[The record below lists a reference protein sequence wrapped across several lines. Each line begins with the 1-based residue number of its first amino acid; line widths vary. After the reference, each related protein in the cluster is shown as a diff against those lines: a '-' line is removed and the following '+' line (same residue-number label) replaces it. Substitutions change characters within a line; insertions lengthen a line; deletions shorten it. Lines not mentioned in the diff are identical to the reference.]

1 MDSSYLLQLNYREHH
16 PDHPD
21 YRHPYPTAFS
31 SDDPQFWPYSYP
43 TQHPQYPRYVSSQCD
58 PQPVPVAPGPFVYEP
73 SSQELDSFTAPSRLG
88 IFDITS
94 MHAPVGSAEPW
105 GPRNEVNFDAPVALS
120 QSSLAQANPYYP
132 VPAPSPPWVH
142 PSPSSDTTPATNSP
156 PSSLT
161 HYATP
166 VLSPPAPIEPLPSK
180 STTIDAH
187 SHQDNAED
195 AEPTPQ
201 SPHAIRNTHS
211 AGRRPGACSRCK
223 KLKMRCAFGA
233 DPRSCIRCAA
243 GSHQCIV
250 EGRKARTP
258 GQRENLLRQ
267 IREKNETIS
276 VLLHQ
281 LRNTSIATPIS
292 INAARL
298 SLKPTERESHGE
310 VLSWMERRHAVSSQA
325 SEKACVAYDTSQL
338 EDDDM
343 YSSSDEDDENDEDG
357 SEKVVVRSALGSH
370 VPPVAALPEDAAPL
384 GFLASF
390 SSHWNNSSIRSSSPL
405 GTDVFGIANKRYFQP
420 SPYTDL
426 NLRRIVIERE
436 MVPEILISG
445 LISPQEAR
453 ELFDL
458 FFDHINPYL
467 SLLDEAIHSAASVM
481 RRCPFLFTVVCAI
494 SSRYYT
500 KRPGLY
506 KLAFHFAKA
515 GAASAFIDGWKCV
528 EMCQAYLMLTAY
540 AAPTQRFEDSRSGFY
555 SGVATRLAIELGL
568 NRDSTVQPLDE
579 RHERELLNR
588 RRTWMVCSIMDGST
602 SLETGKAPGVGKDDE
617 LTSNASR
624 WCSASKFQHPF
635 DADLPAII
643 ELLSIMHRFTDCM
656 KCVGFEKKSRALD
669 RLISSFDRDLQTS
682 IANTTVKANER
693 CAGRDLAGKHRL
705 GMVLFLYQYCRV
717 IVHSFGHKAEAK
729 DPAPQTKRSAYVDT
743 CMEAAF
749 ALLDLWLDYMHS
761 TGHVRYAPDFFFV
774 GTGFAGAFLLELL
787 SPHIAPTLTTQ
798 QRARVIDACE
808 AVVKKLHA
816 AAVDD
821 SHVPYS
827 YAVFLENALQK
838 AAPEPPI
845 PAPAPA
851 YPVH

>member
-1 MDSSYLLQLNYREHH
+1 MDSAYLLQLNYREHH
-16 PDHPD
+16 PDHPE
-21 YRHPYPTAFS
+21 YRHPYPSPFA
-31 SDDPQFWPYSYP
+31 SDDPQFWPYAYP
-43 TQHPQYPRYVSSQCD
+43 SQQSQYPPYVSSQCA

-73 SSQELDSFTAPSRLG
+73 PSQGLNNPSRIG
-88 IFDITS
+88 IFDIS
-94 MHAPVGSAEPW
+94 AMHAPVGSAEPW
-105 GPRNEVNFDAPVALS
+105 GPRNEVEFQCAE
-120 QSSLAQANPYYP
+120 SSLAQANPYYP
-132 VPAPSPPWVH
+132 LPVPSPPWVH

-156 PSSLT
+156 PSSLS

-166 VLSPPAPIEPLPSK
+166 VSPPAPEPLSN
-180 STTIDAH
+180 SSVTIDARIN
-187 SHQDNAED
+187 QDSTED
-195 AEPTPQ
+195 VEPVPQ
-201 SPHAIRNTHS
+201 SPPAPRNS
-211 AGRRPGACSRCK
+211 QGAGRRPGACSRCK

-233 DPRSCIRCAA
+233 DARACIRCSA

-276 VLLHQ
+276 ILLHR

-298 SLKPTERESHGE
+298 SLNPTEREMHGE
-310 VLSWMERRHAVSSQA
+310 VLSWMERRHAVGAQA
-325 SEKACVAYDTSQL
+325 SEKACGAFDTSQL

-343 YSSSDEDDENDEDG
+343 YSSDEEDDENDDDG
-357 SEKVVVRSALGSH
+357 SEKAVVCSTSASH
-370 VPPVAALPEDAAPL
+370 DPAQPEDLAPFA
-384 GFLASF
+384 FLASV
-390 SSHWNNSSIRSSSPL
+390 SSHLGARSSTAL
-405 GTDVFGIANKRYFQP
+405 GTDLFGIANQRYFQP

-453 ELFDL
+453 ELFEL

-467 SLLDEAIHSAASVM
+467 SLLDEAIHSTASVM
-481 RRCPFLFTVVCAI
+481 RRCPFLFTVVCGI

-500 KRPGLY
+500 KRPG
-506 KLAFHFAKA
+506 A
-515 GAASAFIDGWKCV
+515 AASLHDGWKCV

-540 AAPTQRFEDSRSGFY
+540 AVPTQRFEDNRSGFY
-555 SGVATRLAIELGL
+555 SGVASRLALELGL
-568 NRDSTVQPLDE
+568 NRDSKVEPMDE

-588 RRTWMVCSIMDGST
+588 RRTWMICSIMDGST
-602 SLETGKAPGVGKDDE
+602 SLETGRAPGVGKDEE
-617 LTSNASR
+617 LTSNVSR

-643 ELLSIMHRFTDCM
+643 ELLSIMQRFIDSM
-656 KCVGFEKKSRALD
+656 KRIGYERKSRALD
-669 RLISSFDRDLQTS
+669 RLISSFDRELQTS

-693 CAGRDLAGKHRL
+693 RAGRDLAGKHRL
-705 GMVLFLYQYCRV
+705 GMVLFLYQYCRI
-717 IVHSFGHKAEAK
+717 IVHSFGHKAEST
-729 DPAPQTKRSAYVDT
+729 DTAPQTKPSAYIDT

-749 ALLDLWLDYMHS
+749 ALLDLWMEYMHS

-787 SPHIAPTLTTQ
+787 SPNIAPTLGAQ
-798 QRARVIDACE
+798 QRVRVINVCKE
-808 AVVKKLHA
+808 VVKKLRA
-816 AAVDD
+816 AAIDD
-821 SHVPYS
+821 AHVPYS
-827 YAVFLENALQK
+827 YAVFLEGALDK
-838 AAPEPPI
+838 AVPEPPI
-845 PAPAPA
+845 PAPAPPA
-851 YPVH
+851 H

>member
-1 MDSSYLLQLNYREHH
+1 MHQSVRRSLGVLG
-16 PDHPD
+16 
-21 YRHPYPTAFS
+21 TK
-31 SDDPQFWPYSYP
+31 
-43 TQHPQYPRYVSSQCD
+43 VS
-58 PQPVPVAPGPFVYEP
+58 VPIIHFALPLVTTEP
-73 SSQELDSFTAPSRLG
+73 KKK
-88 IFDITS
+88 
-94 MHAPVGSAEPW
+94 
-105 GPRNEVNFDAPVALS
+105 VNFDPPVALS

-166 VLSPPAPIEPLPSK
+166 VLSPPAPIEPLPSN
-180 STTIDAH
+180 STTIDARGH
-187 SHQDNAED
+187 DNTED

-201 SPHAIRNTHS
+201 SPPATRNTHS

-281 LRNTSIATPIS
+281 LRKTSIATPIS

-310 VLSWMERRHAVSSQA
+310 VLSWMERRHAVSAQA

-343 YSSSDEDDENDEDG
+343 YSSSEDDDENDEDG
-357 SEKVVVRSALGSH
+357 FEKALVRSALGSH

-390 SSHWNNSSIRSSSPL
+390 SSHWNNSSVRSPSPL

-500 KRPGLY
+500 KRPELY
-506 KLAFHFAKA
+506 KLAIHFAKA

-656 KCVGFEKKSRALD
+656 KRVGFEKKSRALD

-693 CAGRDLAGKHRL
+693 RAGRDLAGKHRL

-717 IVHSFGHKAEAK
+717 IVHSFGHKAEAN
-729 DPAPQTKRSAYVDT
+729 DTAPQTKRSAYVDT

>member
-1 MDSSYLLQLNYREHH
+1 MDSTYPLQLNYREHH

-58 PQPVPVAPGPFVYEP
+58 PQPAPVAPGPFVYEP
-73 SSQELDSFTAPSRLG
+73 SSQELDSFTTPSRLG

-94 MHAPVGSAEPW
+94 MHAPLHKKSEFRSPGRIVS
-105 GPRNEVNFDAPVALS
+105 
-120 QSSLAQANPYYP
+120 SSLAQANPYYP

-166 VLSPPAPIEPLPSK
+166 VLSPPAPIEPLPSNT
-180 STTIDAH
+180 TTIDARGH
-187 SHQDNAED
+187 DNTED

-201 SPHAIRNTHS
+201 SPHATRNTHS

-281 LRNTSIATPIS
+281 LRKTSIATPIS

-310 VLSWMERRHAVSSQA
+310 A

-343 YSSSDEDDENDEDG
+343 YSSSEDDDENDEDG
-357 SEKVVVRSALGSH
+357 FEKALVRSALGSH

-390 SSHWNNSSIRSSSPL
+390 SSHWNNSSVRSPSPL

-453 ELFDL
+453 ELFD
-458 FFDHINPYL
+458 F
-467 SLLDEAIHSAASVM
+467 LLDEAIHSAASVM

-494 SSRYYT
+494 SSRYHT
-500 KRPGLY
+500 KRPELY
-506 KLAFHFAKA
+506 KLAIHFAKA

-617 LTSNASR
+617 VYRFSLYCSTQLTSNASR

-656 KCVGFEKKSRALD
+656 KRVGFE
-669 RLISSFDRDLQTS
+669 
-682 IANTTVKANER
+682 
-693 CAGRDLAGKHRL
+693 
-705 GMVLFLYQYCRV
+705 
-717 IVHSFGHKAEAK
+717 
-729 DPAPQTKRSAYVDT
+729 
-743 CMEAAF
+743 
-749 ALLDLWLDYMHS
+749 
-761 TGHVRYAPDFFFV
+761 V
-774 GTGFAGAFLLELL
+774 G
-787 SPHIAPTLTTQ
+787 
-798 QRARVIDACE
+798 C
-808 AVVKKLHA
+808 
-816 AAVDD
+816 
-821 SHVPYS
+821 
-827 YAVFLENALQK
+827 
-838 AAPEPPI
+838 
-845 PAPAPA
+845 
-851 YPVH
+851 

>member
-1 MDSSYLLQLNYREHH
+1 MKVSVPIIFASSY
-16 PDHPD
+16 P
-21 YRHPYPTAFS
+21 
-31 SDDPQFWPYSYP
+31 W
-43 TQHPQYPRYVSSQCD
+43 SQ
-58 PQPVPVAPGPFVYEP
+58 PNPPPKK
-73 SSQELDSFTAPSRLG
+73 
-88 IFDITS
+88 
-94 MHAPVGSAEPW
+94 
-105 GPRNEVNFDAPVALS
+105 VNFDGQVALS

-142 PSPSSDTTPATNSP
+142 PSPSSDTTPTTNSP

-166 VLSPPAPIEPLPSK
+166 ALSPPAPIEPLPSA
-180 STTIDAH
+180 TIDARGL
-187 SHQDNAED
+187 QDNPED
-195 AEPTPQ
+195 VEPTPQ
-201 SPHAIRNTHS
+201 SPPATRSTHS
-211 AGRRPGACSRCK
+211 TGRRPGACSRCK

-233 DPRSCIRCAA
+233 DSRSCIRCAA

-281 LRNTSIATPIS
+281 LRNTTIATPIS

-298 SLKPTERESHGE
+298 SLKPNERESHGE
-310 VLSWMERRHAVSSQA
+310 VLSWMERRHAVSTQA

-343 YSSSDEDDENDEDG
+343 YSSSEDDDENDEDG
-357 SEKVVVRSALGSH
+357 SEKAVVRSALASH
-370 VPPVAALPEDAAPL
+370 GVAALPEDAAPL

-390 SSHWNNSSIRSSSPL
+390 SSHWNNSSVRSSSPL

-445 LISPQEAR
+445 LITPQEAR

-494 SSRYYT
+494 SSRYY

-506 KLAFHFAKA
+506 KLAIHFAKA

-568 NRDSTVQPLDE
+568 NRDSNVQPLDE

-588 RRTWMVCSIMDGST
+588 RRTWMICSIMDGST
-602 SLETGKAPGVGKDDE
+602 SLETGKAPGVRKDDE

-656 KCVGFEKKSRALD
+656 KRVGYEKKSRALD

-693 CAGRDLAGKHRL
+693 RAGRDLAGKHRL
-705 GMVLFLYQYCRV
+705 GMVLFLYQYCR
-717 IVHSFGHKAEAK
+717 IIIHSFGHKAEAK
-729 DPAPQTKRSAYVDT
+729 DTAPQTKPSAYVDT

-749 ALLDLWLDYMHS
+749 ALLNLWLEYMHS

-798 QRARVIDACE
+798 QRARVINVCE
-808 AVVKKLHA
+808 AVVKQLHV

-838 AAPEPPI
+838 AVPEPPI
-845 PAPAPA
+845 PAPA

>member
-1 MDSSYLLQLNYREHH
+1 M
-16 PDHPD
+16 
-21 YRHPYPTAFS
+21 
-31 SDDPQFWPYSYP
+31 
-43 TQHPQYPRYVSSQCD
+43 
-58 PQPVPVAPGPFVYEP
+58 
-73 SSQELDSFTAPSRLG
+73 
-88 IFDITS
+88 I
-94 MHAPVGSAEPW
+94 
-105 GPRNEVNFDAPVALS
+105 PRN
-120 QSSLAQANPYYP
+120 
-132 VPAPSPPWVH
+132 WK
-142 PSPSSDTTPATNSP
+142 TTTC
-156 PSSLT
+156 T
-161 HYATP
+161 
-166 VLSPPAPIEPLPSK
+166 
-180 STTIDAH
+180 
-187 SHQDNAED
+187 
-195 AEPTPQ
+195 
-201 SPHAIRNTHS
+201 
-211 AGRRPGACSRCK
+211 RP
-223 KLKMRCAFGA
+223 
-233 DPRSCIRCAA
+233 D
-243 GSHQCIV
+243 
-250 EGRKARTP
+250 
-258 GQRENLLRQ
+258 
-267 IREKNETIS
+267 
-276 VLLHQ
+276 
-281 LRNTSIATPIS
+281 
-292 INAARL
+292 
-298 SLKPTERESHGE
+298 
-310 VLSWMERRHAVSSQA
+310 
-325 SEKACVAYDTSQL
+325 
-338 EDDDM
+338 
-343 YSSSDEDDENDEDG
+343 DEDG
-357 SEKVVVRSALGSH
+357 SEKAVVRSALGSH
-370 VPPVAALPEDAAPL
+370 VPPIAALPEDAAPL

-390 SSHWNNSSIRSSSPL
+390 SSHWNNSSVRSPSPL

-436 MVPEILISG
+436 MVPKILISG

-467 SLLDEAIHSAASVM
+467 SLLDEAIPSAALVM

-506 KLAFHFAKA
+506 KLAIHFAKA

-540 AAPTQRFEDSRSGFY
+540 AAPTQRTLSASRTVGAAS
-555 SGVATRLAIELGL
+555 TLALPP
-568 NRDSTVQPLDE
+568 VQPLDE

-656 KCVGFEKKSRALD
+656 KRVGFEKKSRALD

-693 CAGRDLAGKHRL
+693 HAGRDLAGKHRL

-729 DPAPQTKRSAYVDT
+729 DTAPQTTRSAYVDT

-749 ALLDLWLDYMHS
+749 ALLDLWLGYMHS
-761 TGHVRYAPDFFFV
+761 TGHVRYTPDFFFV
-774 GTGFAGAFLLELL
+774 RTGFAGAFLLELL
-787 SPHIAPTLTTQ
+787 SPHIAPTLATQ
-798 QRARVIDACE
+798 QRARVIGACE

-816 AAVDD
+816 AAVDN

-845 PAPAPA
+845 PATAPA